1 MAIERVPKVK
11 HPRLFDRVIVEAQ
24 QGLADTL
31 EWLDHSFGRAE
42 KVIERRNGARV
53 VLPAVYA
60 GRNEYLNINPD
71 DRMFGNYSFFTI
83 EDPQNVEFA
92 GKVGKAKANFSLV
105 VWLDLRSVEDEYERN
120 VEAVKASI
128 LKALSG
134 GILIRSGA
142 LRIHRVFEHPDAVFS
157 GFSYDHI
164 EASALMHPFCGLRF
178 SGEIVTNDLCE

>member
-1 MAIERVPKVK
+1 MVIERVPKVK
-11 HPRLFDRVIVEAQ
+11 HPRLFDRVVVEAQ
-24 QGLADTL
+24 QGLADTF

-53 VLPAVYA
+53 VLPAVYV

-71 DRMFGNYSFFTI
+71 DRVFGNYSFFTI
-83 EDPQNVEFA
+83 EDPQSVEYA
-92 GKVGKAKANFSLV
+92 GRIGKAKANFSLV
-105 VWLDLRSVEDEYERN
+105 VWLDLRKVEDEDERN

-142 LRIHRVFEHPDAVFS
+142 LRVSRVYEHPDAVFA

-164 EASALMHPFCGLRF
+164 DASALVHPFCGLRF